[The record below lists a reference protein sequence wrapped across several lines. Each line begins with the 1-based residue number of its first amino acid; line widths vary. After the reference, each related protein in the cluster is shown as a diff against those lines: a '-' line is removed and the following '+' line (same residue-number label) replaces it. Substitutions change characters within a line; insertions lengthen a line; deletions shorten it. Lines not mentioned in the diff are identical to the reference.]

1 MSNEHEA
8 IATLNGDVNTESK
21 QNISFTFAH
30 SSQASLAWKDL
41 IQGLQQW
48 PIWLML
54 AYRDISVR
62 YRRSV
67 LGPFWLTLSMAITVF
82 TMGYLYGHLFHTDLQ
97 RYYPLL
103 AAGML
108 TWTLLSSI
116 ITEAT
121 EAFSTTT
128 ALIQQIKLPYTL
140 YVHRVIARNVIIFF
154 HNIVVMIPILL
165 IFHDYAKINACTLL
179 LIPGLI
185 ALYINAFLYSGI
197 FAMIGARYRDVS
209 QIIRSL
215 VQVIFFVTPVMW
227 SPEVLPKEDQIFV
240 DLNPFFA
247 FIQIIREPLLGKLPT
262 MHNVAV
268 VVITTVIGA
277 LIAAKMF
284 TRYRA
289 RIVYWL

>member
-1 MSNEHEA
+1 MSIEHEA
-8 IATLNGDVNTESK
+8 V
-21 QNISFTFAH
+21 ISSGVIKHQTTFKRPT
-30 SSQASLAWKDL
+30 QAVLAWQDL
-41 IQGLQQW
+41 TEGLAKW
-48 PIWLML
+48 PIWLTL

-67 LGPFWLTLSMAITVF
+67 LGPFWLTLSMAITIY

-108 TWTLLSSI
+108 TWGLLSSI

-128 ALIQQIKLPYTL
+128 ALIEQIKLPFTL
-140 YVHRVIARNVIIFF
+140 YIHRVIARNMIIFF

-165 IFHDYAKINACTLL
+165 MFHEYAKFNWCFLL
-179 LIPGLI
+179 LIPGLFAI
-185 ALYINAFLYSGI
+185 YVNAFIFSAI

-209 QIIRSL
+209 QIIKSL

-227 SPEVLPKEDQIFV
+227 EPAVLPQQDRVFV
-240 DLNPFFA
+240 DLNPFYA
-247 FIQIIREPLLGKLPT
+247 FIELVRAPLLGKTPT
-262 MHNVAV
+262 IQNVEMV
-268 VVITTVIGA
+268 FLMTIVGG
-277 LIAAKMF
+277 LFAAKMF

>member
-1 MSNEHEA
+1 MSIEHEA
-8 IATLNGDVNTESK
+8 IISSDVTNTKVEHHTHFK
-21 QNISFTFAH
+21 RPT
-30 SSQASLAWKDL
+30 QAMLAWQDL
-41 IQGLQQW
+41 TEGLAKW
-48 PIWLML
+48 PIWLTL

-67 LGPFWLTLSMAITVF
+67 LGPFWLTLSMAITIY

-108 TWTLLSSI
+108 TWGLLSNI

-128 ALIQQIKLPYTL
+128 ALIEQIKLPFTL
-140 YVHRVIARNVIIFF
+140 YIHRVIARNMIIFF

-165 IFHDYAKINACTLL
+165 MFHEYAKLNWCILL
-179 LIPGLI
+179 LIPGLF
-185 ALYINAFLYSGI
+185 AVYVNAFIFSAI

-227 SPEVLPKEDQIFV
+227 EPAVLPAHDRIFV
-240 DLNPFFA
+240 DLNPFYA
-247 FIQIIREPLLGKLPT
+247 FIELIRAPLLGKTPT
-262 MHNVAV
+262 LQNVEMV
-268 VVITTVIGA
+268 A
-277 LIAAKMF
+277 LMTLLGGLFAAKMF

>member
-1 MSNEHEA
+1 MSTEHEA
-8 IATLNGDVNTESK
+8 VISSDLSTISTEH
-21 QNISFTFAH
+21 QTTFKRPTQSA
-30 SSQASLAWKDL
+30 LAWQDL
-41 IQGLQQW
+41 TEGLAKW
-48 PIWLML
+48 PIWLTL

-67 LGPFWLTLSMAITVF
+67 LGPFWLTLSMAITIY

-108 TWTLLSSI
+108 SWGLLSSI

-121 EAFSTTT
+121 ESFSTTT
-128 ALIQQIKLPYTL
+128 ALIEQIKLPFTL
-140 YVHRVIARNVIIFF
+140 YIHRVIARNFIIFF
-154 HNIVVMIPILL
+154 HNIVVMIPIL
-165 IFHDYAKINACTLL
+165 IMFHQVAKVNWCTLL
-179 LIPGLI
+179 IIPGLM
-185 ALYINAFLYSGI
+185 AVYINAFIFSTI

-227 SPEVLPKEDQIFV
+227 EPDVLPAQDKIFV
-240 DLNPFFA
+240 ALNPFYA
-247 FIQIIREPLLGKLPT
+247 FIEMIRAPLLGKLPT
-262 MHNVAV
+262 LQNVGMVLAM
-268 VVITTVIGA
+268 TVLGG
-277 LIAAKMF
+277 LFAAKMF